1 MVAGDFVVLDAGGE
15 LGVDVI
21 VVKGPRPAQ
30 GDAEVGVEGVCTP
43 EGSAAALD
51 LDVVE
56 AAGGAWDLVP
66 VETDGEGEI
75 GDGAELAPAVVDAGL
90 GEEVVALEEAGLDAG
105 EADGAAFF
113 GELVLCGEEVSGA
126 SHG

>member
-1 MVAGDFVVLDAGGE
+1 MVAGDLVVLDAGGK
-15 LGVDVI
+15 LDIDVI
-21 VVKGPRPAQ
+21 VVEGPRPAQ
-30 GDAEVGVEGVCTP
+30 GDAEVGVEGIGTP

-56 AAGGAWDLVP
+56 AAGGTGDLVP
-66 VETDGEGEI
+66 VEANGEGEI

-113 GELVLCGEEVSGA
+113 G
-126 SHG
+126 